1 MTNLTFNRFN
11 SVKVLLLVS
20 VTSLLGMNYVY
31 FSDSTNVTP
40 NFLTDTVYISY
51 MSTPICLLFLAIFS
65 YSQIVIFNF
74 ANKALVIKNR
84 YSGKKREIPFIS
96 FTNTWAIA
104 VRDGGFLIYASTID
118 KKKVFLFYQLK
129 NDHYKLLRE
138 SLEKE
143 TSKPFPLNLG
153 KPIN

>member
-1 MTNLTFNRFN
+1 MTNLTFNRFIN
-11 SVKVLLLVS
+11 AKLFLLVA
-20 VTSLLGMNYVY
+20 VTSLIGMNYVY

-51 MSTPICLLFLAIFS
+51 MSTPICLLIAAIFS

-74 ANKALVIKNR
+74 QNKALVIKNR
-84 YSGKKREIPFIS
+84 YSGKKREIPFVS
-96 FTNTWAIA
+96 FTNTWAITA
-104 VRDGGFLIYASTID
+104 NGGGLFIYASTID
-118 KKKVFLFYQLK
+118 KEKVLLFYQLK
-129 NDHYKLLRE
+129 NDYYKLLRE